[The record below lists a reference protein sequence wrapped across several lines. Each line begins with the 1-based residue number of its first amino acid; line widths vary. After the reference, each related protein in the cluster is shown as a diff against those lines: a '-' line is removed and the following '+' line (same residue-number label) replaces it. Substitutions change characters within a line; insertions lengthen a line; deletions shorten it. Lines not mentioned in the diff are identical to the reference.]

1 MLEGNPNGPNHLKL
15 LQVGL
20 QSKCTTVQTIQIVQI
35 AFVVSRILTVLF
47 RETLTNSFT
56 TYHASVLQYYAVIFS
71 LREKLRFLAYEVLF
85 YAPVDVK

>member
-1 MLEGNPNGPNHLKL
+1 MLQGNPNGPNHLKL

-20 QSKCTTVQTIQIVQI
+20 RSKRTTVQTIQT
-35 AFVVSRILTVLF
+35 VSF